1 MTISIM
7 SREKP
12 ATRVSACG
20 DRHCPRLPQLPD
32 DAQDHDRSDRAAVS
46 TAAAA
51 PGPSPHHHVWH
62 AHPKV

>member
-1 MTISIM
+1 MTMSIM

-12 ATRVSACG
+12 ATRVSACL
-20 DRHCPRLPQLPD
+20 DQHRPRLAQLPD
-32 DAQDHDRSDRAAVS
+32 DAQENDRCDRAAVS

-51 PGPSPHHHVWH
+51 PGPSPHHDVWH